1 MRIVCKNLDA
11 FKKNLTGAK
20 DLMEDIIFNSTV
32 WVDTSEVLQGDF
44 GQSVKYL
51 IILQMG
57 AIKRFPDGGEA
68 LVECG
73 IECGYDFRD
82 STQDYEGTEMAE
94 DLKKELATFCEEQG
108 FVLKPGVLYE

>member
-1 MRIVCKNLDA
+1 MKVVCKNLEA
-11 FKKNLTGAK
+11 FKKNLTSAR
-20 DLMEDIIFNSTV
+20 DLIEDSIFNSTV
-32 WVDTSEVLQGDF
+32 WVDTSEVLQGEF

-57 AIKRFPDGGEA
+57 AIKIFPNGGEA

-82 STQDYEGTEMAE
+82 ATQDYEGTEKAE
-94 DLKKELATFCEEQG
+94 DLKKELTVFCEEQG
-108 FVLKPGVLYE
+108 FTLKPGMLYE